1 LKARKL
7 LILRDASVATTA
19 SFARVGYSLGT
30 VAALAALLFFAGG
43 LASAQE
49 YRTFSIPFH
58 TINKMILLDA
68 TVNGKPIILVLD
80 TGAVQTQVDR
90 KTMMRHED
98 FAVLYVDLKIST
110 YRHSDYRIL
119 ATDLRPILKGIPAD
133 GILGE
138 DWLRSFRAVRI
149 DYKAGAVELET
160 GRAADAIQQ
169 RAPISRRR
177 SYELVPDGYF
187 SVFCIQTIVAPVI
200 VAKPNPNNAP
210 AALHAAIRAIL
221 GDGPR

>member
-1 LKARKL
+1 
-7 LILRDASVATTA
+7 
-19 SFARVGYSLGT
+19 
-30 VAALAALLFFAGG
+30 
-43 LASAQE
+43 
-49 YRTFSIPFH
+49 
-58 TINKMILLDA
+58 MILLDGQ
-68 TVNGKPIILVLD
+68 VNGKPVVLVLD